1 MPFLWMQG
9 AEKSALE
16 GEIDSI
22 YNNNIRAFIVESR
35 THPDFCGEGWW
46 RDLRFVI
53 DKCKQLGLK
62 LWILDDAHFPT
73 GFANGAVKAAQALST
88 RPAGFYTIEELLF

>member
-1 MPFLWMQG
+1 MYEKIMPFLWMQG

-35 THPDFCGEGWW
+35 THPDFCGEGWGGD
-46 RDLRFVI
+46 RDIVVKKGEGWGRGIWSI
-53 DKCKQLGLK
+53 DNKQ
-62 LWILDDAHFPT
+62 
-73 GFANGAVKAAQALST
+73 
-88 RPAGFYTIEELLF
+88 